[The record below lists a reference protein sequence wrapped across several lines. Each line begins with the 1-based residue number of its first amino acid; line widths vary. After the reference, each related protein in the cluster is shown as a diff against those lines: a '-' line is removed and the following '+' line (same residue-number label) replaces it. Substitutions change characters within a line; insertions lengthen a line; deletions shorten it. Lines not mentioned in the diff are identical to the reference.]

1 MTSETLRD
9 HFAAAALTGLL
20 AQGDDGSFSEESYAR
35 GAYRWADAM
44 LCERERTNRD
54 AAPAARA
61 SVDSVAPQPTTDGR
75 ERTDKSPARTV
86 DGTGDKH
93 ARFCSA
99 VMNWLSEATSAYSP
113 ACSSDGGRKIMA
125 DACSRCWDAFDRIA
139 YPTTTHS
146 ASACDGVDVLSTP
159 DSGGRINRA
168 AHGGQPPARSGESE
182 RRDVPQPD
190 NGRAAGGPAHN
201 TQEPVA
207 WGVAGSKGLLYA
219 TSVSRMDAVDMQSE
233 HECVTEVIPLYRHPP
248 VTEPLP
254 KTKRAEVSAAPAAW
268 YVQERADLKMWL
280 AECLRQASTATE
292 GCNEELAER
301 WQGRAKRAAAMI
313 ERLGGGK

>member
-1 MTSETLRD
+1 MR
-9 HFAAAALTGLL
+9 
-20 AQGDDGSFSEESYAR
+20 
-35 GAYRWADAM
+35 
-44 LCERERTNRD
+44 RECT
-54 AAPAARA
+54 
-61 SVDSVAPQPTTDGR
+61 
-75 ERTDKSPARTV
+75 
-86 DGTGDKH
+86 
-93 ARFCSA
+93 
-99 VMNWLSEATSAYSP
+99 
-113 ACSSDGGRKIMA
+113 
-125 DACSRCWDAFDRIA
+125 
-139 YPTTTHS
+139 
-146 ASACDGVDVLSTP
+146 
-159 DSGGRINRA
+159 
-168 AHGGQPPARSGESE
+168 
-182 RRDVPQPD
+182 
-190 NGRAAGGPAHN
+190 
-201 TQEPVA
+201 EPVA

>member
-1 MTSETLRD
+1 
-9 HFAAAALTGLL
+9 
-20 AQGDDGSFSEESYAR
+20 
-35 GAYRWADAM
+35 
-44 LCERERTNRD
+44 
-54 AAPAARA
+54 
-61 SVDSVAPQPTTDGR
+61 
-75 ERTDKSPARTV
+75 
-86 DGTGDKH
+86 
-93 ARFCSA
+93 
-99 VMNWLSEATSAYSP
+99 
-113 ACSSDGGRKIMA
+113 
-125 DACSRCWDAFDRIA
+125 
-139 YPTTTHS
+139 
-146 ASACDGVDVLSTP
+146 
-159 DSGGRINRA
+159 
-168 AHGGQPPARSGESE
+168 
-182 RRDVPQPD
+182 
-190 NGRAAGGPAHN
+190 
-201 TQEPVA
+201 VA